1 MSRLTPISHDAA
13 TGKAKDLLGAVKQ
26 SMGATPNI
34 FTAFANAPSAMEGYL
49 SFNGA
54 LSTGALEPQ
63 LREKIALTTAALNKC
78 QYCASAHTYLG
89 EKAGIEAVE
98 MTQNLSGK
106 SSDTKT
112 EAALTFA
119 RKIITHRG
127 QIEEADIQA
136 VRDAGFGTEEI
147 IEILAHVALNT
158 FTNYFN
164 EVFKVE
170 IDFPVVDLVQKSD
183 AA

>member
-13 TGKAKDLLGAVKQ
+13 TGKAKDLLDAVKQ
-26 SMGATPNI
+26 AMGATPNI
-34 FTAFANAPSAMEGYL
+34 FTAFANAPAAMEGYL
-49 SFNGA
+49 NFNGA
-54 LSTGALEPQ
+54 LSTGTLDPQ

-89 EKAGIEAVE
+89 EKAGIDGAE
-98 MTQNLSGK
+98 MTDNLSGR
-106 SSDTKT
+106 SSDSKT
-112 EAALTFA
+112 EAALIFA
-119 RKIITHRG
+119 RKIIEYRG
-127 QIEEADIQA
+127 QISDADIQA
-136 VRDAGFGTEEI
+136 VRDAGYGTEEI
-147 IEILAHVALNT
+147 VEILAHVALNT

-170 IDFPVVDLVQKSD
+170 IDFPVVDLVQKPD